1 MAKSTNKPVKRRS
14 LPPLEQ
20 RFTFEGDAVAAGSRQ
35 ALRPAQFAVHDET
48 TGHDR
53 NLKLWR
59 KTGTDADD
67 DLRQL
72 WRHEMR
78 QVQRVMSYAGAH
90 DLIVDVLEFVEDQD
104 NFGVVLEHAGQ
115 PLSARRLHVSRQHW
129 LKNLAASRPRNLF
142 WRNMQRIVEALG
154 IVHAQGLVHGNITAE
169 SVMTEGSEEPDFQLT
184 GFEWSLWLTAAKSDK
199 AQARLGAKGTGAR
212 AERYSFAEDWRELG
226 GLMAQCLDVV
236 VRSSGEVTPA
246 SHSETP
252 LTLSIAERILLR
264 RLITP
269 TRLDNLDAV
278 SISRSIDDLIAD
290 VGRTSTSRAG
300 ALILMFAQKAGLGE
314 AVFDASNGEI
324 PIDEYHEQ
332 LEWVRADLDGG
343 AVLLVPRLFDP
354 ARDRLRLVTAMMH
367 YTLDPLRQD
376 GAVAWDV
383 AVCSR
388 AESRQDAL
396 RIGDTNEHELVQ
408 PLEVV
413 SSVRRA
419 IEARAR
425 LGPDALDW
433 SAFAESQRQGE
444 APSRHELIRQGLLLV
459 QVVEAVIKALE
470 IYPVQVLHT
479 EPVGSRRYAIVRAE
493 PGNERD
499 KIAKRVGLTETA
511 AALKRLFEDDQRE
524 SEAKWRFSQAASLG
538 ASRAG
543 DVTASFTEL
552 QEHRG
557 RAAYRFEIDEDLPAD
572 GVLFLREARD
582 AGTEGV
588 ISRRLRNLKALS
600 TRVDLAEMLDDPWR
614 VRRSSRETLDESQRE
629 DEHYKDLD
637 RPKQAALEGIW
648 STLPSYFVVGPP
660 GVGKTRLATEVIR
673 RRFAEDPATRIL
685 LTAQGHDALDHLQ
698 EKVKET
704 LAGNGMNDLI
714 VVRSVASEQRPA
726 TDEDVHRSGLEHL
739 QRLAESRL
747 TQEAPVPIRDRV
759 RSLAEAAARLT
770 KSAEAVE
777 REDRIA
783 LNAVSSLVLDAANV
797 VISTANSPDVERLVE
812 AREQF
817 DWVIV
822 EEAAKAT
829 GPELVGPLMLSGRRL
844 LIGDHRQL
852 PPFQAERLVKTLSNH
867 DLVAQAIQLAEHY
880 VGPLMRDGEIGELER
895 IARDPKTLRDVSD
908 VALRLFEPFRTFVEE
923 DERRQRSNPSHRQ
936 ISATLTEQRR
946 MDPAIA
952 RIVSNAF
959 YDKKLLTQ
967 EGRAQAAV
975 DQSPPFNV
983 IDGLPASP
991 IVVIDFKHVSTTGS
1005 ITPVERNRPRFH
1017 NPGEVD
1023 AVFQVLRRVRA
1034 ADGKRP
1040 SLAVLTPYKA
1050 QVEKL
1055 AERIDGGIRSGA
1067 LSHLDAFRSVLAD
1080 RRWVSTVDGFQ
1091 GNEADLIILSLVRN
1105 NSGSGAGALGFL
1117 RDERRMNVALSR
1129 AKSKLVLVG
1138 SLAFLREA
1146 VRGVN
1151 PDAGEHNL
1159 AFLTRVTDTIDELR
1173 QETRGEGIPLAA
1185 VLPSENFVGSVKP
1198 C

>member
-1 MAKSTNKPVKRRS
+1 
-14 LPPLEQ
+14 
-20 RFTFEGDAVAAGSRQ
+20 
-35 ALRPAQFAVHDET
+35 
-48 TGHDR
+48 
-53 NLKLWR
+53 
-59 KTGTDADD
+59 
-67 DLRQL
+67 
-72 WRHEMR
+72 
-78 QVQRVMSYAGAH
+78 
-90 DLIVDVLEFVEDQD
+90 
-104 NFGVVLEHAGQ
+104 
-115 PLSARRLHVSRQHW
+115 
-129 LKNLAASRPRNLF
+129 LF
-142 WRNMQRIVEALG
+142 WRNAQRIVEALG
-154 IVHAQGLVHGNITAE
+154 IVHAQGLVHGNITAD
-169 SVMTEGSEEPDFQLT
+169 SVMTDGSEEPDFQLT

-199 AQARLGAKGTGAR
+199 ALARLSAKGAAVR
-212 AERYSFAEDWRELG
+212 AERYSFAQDWRELG
-226 GLMAQCLDVV
+226 KLWGKCLDVAV
-236 VRSSGEVTPA
+236 QRSGEVTPVGQ
-246 SHSETP
+246 SENP
-252 LTLSIAERILLR
+252 LTLSIAERVLLK

-290 VGRTSTSRAG
+290 VGRSSVSRSG
-300 ALILMFAQKAGLGE
+300 ALILMFAQNAGLGE
-314 AVFDASNGEI
+314 AVFAASDGEI
-324 PIDEYHEQ
+324 PIDEYRAQ

-343 AVLLVPRLFDP
+343 SVLLVPRVFDP
-354 ARDRLRLVTAMMH
+354 ARDRLHLVTAMMD
-367 YTLDPLRQD
+367 YTLGPLRQD

-388 AESRQDAL
+388 AENRQDAL
-396 RIGDTNEHELVQ
+396 WIGETNEHELIQRV
-408 PLEVV
+408 EVV
-413 SSVRRA
+413 SAVRWA
-419 IEARAR
+419 VDARAR

-433 SAFAESQRQGE
+433 SAFAEPQGEGE
-444 APSRHELIRQGLLLV
+444 APTRRELVRNGLLLV

-470 IYPVQVLHT
+470 IYPIEVLDT
-479 EPVGSRRYAIVRAE
+479 ELVGGRRYALVRAE

-499 KIAKRVGLTETA
+499 KMARKVGLAETA

-543 DVTASFTEL
+543 DVAASFAEL
-552 QEHRG
+552 AEHRG
-557 RAAYRFEIDEDLPAD
+557 RAAYRFEIEEDLPVD
-572 GVLFLREARD
+572 GLLFLREARD

-614 VRRSSRETLDESQRE
+614 VRRSSREALDESQRK

-637 RPKQAALEGIW
+637 GPKRAALEGLW

-673 RRFAEDPATRIL
+673 RRFADDSATRIL

-698 EKVKET
+698 EKVKEVF
-704 LAGNGMNDLI
+704 ASNDMKDLI
-714 VVRSVASEQRPA
+714 VVRSVASERRPT

-747 TQEAPVPIRDRV
+747 TQEAPLSIRDRV
-759 RSLAEAAARLT
+759 RGVAEAAARLT
-770 KSAEAVE
+770 KSADAVE
-777 REDRIA
+777 RDDRIA

-829 GPELVGPLMLSGRRL
+829 GPELAGPLMLSGRRL
-844 LIGDHRQL
+844 LIGDHHQL
-852 PPFQAERLVKTLSNH
+852 PPFEGERLVKTLSNH
-867 DLVAQAIQLAEHY
+867 GLVEQAIRLAEQY

-895 IARDPKTLRDVSD
+895 IARDPKALRDVAD
-908 VALRLFEPFRTFVEE
+908 MALRLFEPFRTFVEE
-923 DERRQRSNPSHRQ
+923 DERRQKSNPSHRQ

-959 YDKKLLTQ
+959 YKGELLTE
-967 EGRAQAAV
+967 EGRAKEAV
-975 DQSPPFNV
+975 DQAPPFNV
-983 IDGLPASP
+983 THGLPASP
-991 IVVIDFKHVSTTGS
+991 VVVIDFKHVSATGS
-1005 ITPVERNRPRFH
+1005 RAPAERSRPRFH

-1023 AVFQVLRRVRA
+1023 AVFEVLRRVHA
-1034 ADGKRP
+1034 AGGKRP

-1055 AERIDGGIRSGA
+1055 SERIDGGIRSGT
-1067 LSHLDAFRSVLAD
+1067 LSQLDAFKSVLTD

-1105 NSGSGAGALGFL
+1105 NGGTGASALGFL
-1117 RDERRMNVALSR
+1117 RDNRRMNVALSR
-1129 AKSKLVLVG
+1129 AKSKLVLIG

-1151 PDAGEHNL
+1151 PDAGEHDL
-1159 AFLTRVTDTIDELR
+1159 AFLIRVIETIDELR
-1173 QETRGEGIPLAA
+1173 RESRGQGVPLATI
-1185 VLPSENFVGSVKP
+1185 LPWETFAGPAKS